1 MADAIVHSLADTQAV
16 AEAETTPTSA
26 TVFAQIEAE
35 EGTDEEEEEEE
46 EDDDGPST
54 DTDEDSDS
62 DSDSEDSDEDSEE
75 SSNSEDSSGNV
86 HPKKSKKDK
95 KKKKKSKAGKNT
107 KGLPKT
113 SKELKRVLKKVPY
126 LREVIVGGELAKVAF
141 NYAKERVS
149 DSVKQD
155 ASSGWN
161 VAIRGRFEA
170 FKNYCTSAWTQQT
183 YLEMAVGDYLDYLQL
198 FDEKDK
204 TKKPSLA

>member
-46 EDDDGPST
+46 EEDDDGPST
-54 DTDEDSDS
+54 DTEEDSSSDEDS
-62 DSDSEDSDEDSEE
+62 EDSEE